1 MAEVERAH
9 DPSWGDVVIKEAG
22 DPSGRARLAREAAVL
37 GRARHPGVV
46 ELIRHDDDG
55 DRATLVTRAAG
66 SRTVAD
72 LADLSGDQVA
82 AFGAALAQTL
92 ADLHRAGVS
101 HGSVR
106 PEHVVLSDLG
116 QPVLCGLADA
126 GLVDPPHGQSGG
138 FDPAADVGALA
149 DVLASVLAP
158 AEGLRRWSAGVAG
171 LLRRADERSMEQ
183 LAAELATMAQP
194 ARPPLRRS
202 AADTSADSPAIDL
215 TETAPLP
222 LRRRSTSPTQPLPRR
237 RPSIS
242 SMHQLPRR
250 RRSIRATGP
259 PTAASSM
266 TRWPRA
272 GWTRPTSRTTRSGP
286 TRPSVSPIHCRWV
299 TPRPSTSVRAG
310 PLLRSPTAS
319 AHDRCAAPLVGPSPV
334 GAGGPGP
341 AGRRGWGDHRGGAER
356 VGLLPVRYR
365 PHPGG
370 RHRRGAG
377 AEPAPQ
383 EGEGVDGAATTLV
396 PAACPLS
403 HDEAAVV
410 GVPATCAD
418 RLMTAGNRVSVGD
431 VGWVVGGDGD
441 LAVAGDFDCDGWLE
455 VASLTAQGQVAVF
468 DRWAGGGQEPAGRVI
483 QQIPAART
491 ITSAAR
497 DRCHDLVVERTD
509 LPSLTLVLGPGS

>member
-1 MAEVERAH
+1 M
-9 DPSWGDVVIKEAG
+9 
-22 DPSGRARLAREAAVL
+22 
-37 GRARHPGVV
+37 
-46 ELIRHDDDG
+46 
-55 DRATLVTRAAG
+55 
-66 SRTVAD
+66 
-72 LADLSGDQVA
+72 
-82 AFGAALAQTL
+82 
-92 ADLHRAGVS
+92 
-101 HGSVR
+101 
-106 PEHVVLSDLG
+106 LSDLG

-194 ARPPLRRS
+194 PRPPLRRS

-215 TETAPLP
+215 TETAAP
-222 LRRRSTSPTQPLPRR
+222 TSPTVDLTDTAAPPPPTVDLVDAPAPASPTVDPRHRPADRSVVDDQVAPGWLDEAHLEDHPFWADPPEREPDPLSLGDASTVDQLFAPVRSFGPQPPRHTTVAPRR
-237 RPSIS
+237 WSVRRLSALAGLALLAVVAGATTVAALSGSGS
-242 SMHQLPRR
+242 S
-250 RRSIRATGP
+250 
-259 PTAASSM
+259 
-266 TRWPRA
+266 
-272 GWTRPTSRTTRSGP
+272 
-286 TRPSVSPIHCRWV
+286 PSVTDR
-299 TPRPSTSVRAG
+299 TPE
-310 PLLRSPTAS
+310 
-319 AHDRCAAPLVGPSPV
+319 AAIGE
-334 GAGGPGP
+334 AP
-341 AGRRGWGDHRGGAER
+341 APA
-356 VGLLPVRYR
+356 
-365 PHPGG
+365 
-370 RHRRGAG
+370 
-377 AEPAPQ
+377 PAPQ

-483 QQIPAART
+483 EQIPAART
-491 ITSAAR
+491 IASAAR
-497 DRCHDLVVERTD
+497 ERCHDLVVERTD
-509 LPSLTLVLGPGS
+509 LPSLTLVLGPDS